1 MQKGN
6 RAKVRKVLQG
16 NSANSAKG
24 KRATVRQGNRAKVYK
39 GKNAKVQK
47 CKRVIVQKG
56 QGRTGKSAKLQ
67 KCNSVL
73 YSTLPLLHFCRS
85 ARLPLIPYI
94 GKKRRLG
101 NSKGAVFFIRRLSF
115 PASFS
120 GVFLFRR
127 LFLASLFFGV
137 FYDRCAKVQTG
148 IRVELQNG

>member
-56 QGRTGKSAKLQ
+56 EGRTGKSAKLQ
-67 KCNSVL
+67 KFNSVL

-85 ARLPLIPYI
+85 ARLPLIPYV
-94 GKKRRLG
+94 GKKDGWETQKAPSFSFGVFLSRRL
-101 NSKGAVFFIRRLSF
+101 F
-115 PASFS
+115 PASFFS
-120 GVFLFRR
+120 GVFSWR
-127 LFLASLFFGV
+127 LYFSASFTTDV
-137 FYDRCAKVQTG
+137 QRCK
-148 IRVELQNG
+148 RV